1 MITNHTTMKSLSGV
15 LEGRP
20 LSPGRAYEKFQD
32 ATPARISATRIL
44 WLRQEYNDLHL
55 SPFGYCWSCIFWS
68 SPVKNLVRSLW
79 LTHRVH
85 PDAYLELDKAGSS
98 GFGLWHGAIGAT
110 ETLSLETLRAS
121 LLKAIGIA

>member
-1 MITNHTTMKSLSGV
+1 V
-15 LEGRP
+15 
-20 LSPGRAYEKFQD
+20 KFQD
-32 ATPARISATRIL
+32 AISVRILVIHIL

-68 SPVKNLVRSLW
+68 NPLKNLVRSLW

-110 ETLSLETLRAS
+110 ETLSLETLRAYF
-121 LLKAIGIA
+121 LKAAGIA